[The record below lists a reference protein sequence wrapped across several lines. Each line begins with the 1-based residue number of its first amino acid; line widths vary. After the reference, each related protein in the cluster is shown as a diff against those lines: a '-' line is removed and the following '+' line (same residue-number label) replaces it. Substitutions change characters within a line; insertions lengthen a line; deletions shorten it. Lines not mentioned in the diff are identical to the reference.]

1 MSNQDRELAT
11 FGGGCFWCTEAV
23 FEQIRGV
30 HDVVSGYAGGHVP
43 NPTYGQVCGKQ
54 TGHAEVVQISF
65 DPREITYRE
74 LLEIF
79 FTTHDPTTRDRQGAD
94 VGPQYRSIILHHS
107 DDQKRVAEEVL
118 HEMEQR
124 GLWSGPI
131 VTEIAPLKTFYLAE
145 SEHQDFYRRNPDQG
159 YCRVVIAPK
168 VAKLRSQYLDKL
180 AR

>member
-131 VTEIAPLKTFYLAE
+131 VTEIAPLETFYLAE

-168 VAKLRSQYLDKL
+168 VAKLRSQYLEKL